1 MNSKKLLFIVLDG
14 IGDRPCKELNG
25 LTPLEAAYTPNL
37 DTLAKQGKAGLMTL
51 IDDEI
56 PPETEGA
63 VLAMFGFD
71 PIIYNRGRGPL
82 EAYGLGMDFQDGDL
96 VTRCNFATLEGDE
109 ILDVQAG
116 KITGEHA
123 KQLIDFLQNNLELN
137 SYPVKMKLFH
147 TLNYRAL
154 LVLHPKEGSLSD
166 QITNTH
172 PGYQRVKSG
181 GYKEIPVSVA
191 GEIFLEDSKPL
202 DDISKAGISASLI
215 NEFTKKSH
223 ELLKDHVINL
233 ERERKNLPPANVVIA
248 RGSGDGL
255 PRLDNFKGK
264 NLRWLCIGDTP
275 AERGIA
281 KLLGMKLSD
290 DLPEPE
296 CDKSLKT
303 DEEIENAVKIDTN
316 IRFKEMIKKFDDFD
330 CFYFH
335 LKGADP
341 FGHRDMVQQKKKMI
355 EALDKYF
362 FKKIVERIDL
372 KNATVV
378 VTTDHCTS
386 CSLRAHTA
394 DPVPLLISGY
404 DIKPD
409 SVEKFGES
417 FCKKGSI
424 GKIKAT
430 GLMNI
435 LMSGFNV

>member
-1 MNSKKLLFIVLDG
+1 MTSRKLLFIVLDG
-14 IGDRPCKELNG
+14 ISDRPCEELNG
-25 LTPLEAAYTPNL
+25 LTPLEAAHTPNL
-37 DTLAKQGKAGLMTL
+37 DTLAKQGKTGLMAI

-56 PPETEGA
+56 PPETESA

-71 PIIYNRGRGPL
+71 PIIYNTGRGPL
-82 EAYGLGMDFQDGDL
+82 EAYGSGLDFQDGDL
-96 VTRCNFATLEGDE
+96 ITRCNFATLEE
-109 ILDVQAG
+109 NKILDVQAG
-116 KITGEHA
+116 KIEGEHA
-123 KQLIDFLQNNLELN
+123 KELVDFLQKNLELE
-137 SYPVKMKLFH
+137 SYPVEMKLFH

-154 LVLHPKEGSLSD
+154 LVLHSKKGKLSA

-172 PGYQRVKSG
+172 PGYQRVKSD

-191 GEIFLEDSKPL
+191 GENFLEESKTL
-202 DDISKAGISASLI
+202 DETSEANISASLI
-215 NEFTKKSH
+215 NEFTEKSYALLRDH
-223 ELLKDHVINL
+223 EINL
-233 ERERKNLPPANVVIA
+233 GRKRKNLPPANVVIA

-255 PRLDNFKGK
+255 PNLDNFKGK

-281 KLLGMKLSD
+281 KLLGMKLSEG
-290 DLPEPE
+290 LPEPE

-316 IRFKEMIKKFDDFD
+316 VRFKEMIKNFNDFD

-341 FGHRDMVQQKKKMI
+341 FGHRGMVQQKKKMI

-372 KNATVV
+372 KNTTVV
-378 VTTDHCTS
+378 VTTDHCTV

-404 DIKPD
+404 GIEPD

-430 GLMNI
+430 ELMSI
-435 LMSGFNV
+435 LMRGFK